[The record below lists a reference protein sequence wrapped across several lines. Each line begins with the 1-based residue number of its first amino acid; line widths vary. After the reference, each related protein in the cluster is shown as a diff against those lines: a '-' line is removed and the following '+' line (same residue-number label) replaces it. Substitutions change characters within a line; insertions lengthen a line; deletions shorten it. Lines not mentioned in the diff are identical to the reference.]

1 VLGAL
6 VVRALALR
14 LDVSPPRSAAE
25 RRELWARGGVLS
37 DEVST
42 TVLALGLQPEG
53 DAAVAKA
60 VRMRS
65 EAGCEAHLTL
75 RDLRRLGRVV
85 EAGTVVFVCENPRV
99 LEAAMDAGARAV
111 VVCTA
116 GNPTLVATTLLE
128 RLVADGARLGYHG
141 DFDWAGIGI
150 ANRVIT
156 ACGASPWR
164 MAAEDY
170 REALA
175 VTVADGVE
183 VVRLEGRPVVAAW
196 DPGLTPAMARAGA
209 AVHEESMLDV
219 LIGDLVVEGPGAA
232 LGRFGGAAGR
242 AAVPL
247 R

>member
-1 VLGAL
+1 
-6 VVRALALR
+6 
-14 LDVSPPRSAAE
+14 
-25 RRELWARGGVLS
+25 
-37 DEVST
+37 
-42 TVLALGLQPEG
+42 
-53 DAAVAKA
+53 
-60 VRMRS
+60 MRS

-75 RDLRRLGRVV
+75 RDLRRLEHRIV

-128 RLVADGARLGYHG
+128 RLVADGARLCYHG
-141 DFDWAGIGI
+141 DFDWAGVGI

-175 VTVADGVE
+175 ATVADGVE
-183 VVRLEGRPVVAAW
+183 VVRLEGRPVIAAW
-196 DPGLTPAMARAGA
+196 DPGLTPAMEGAGA
-209 AVHEESMLDV
+209 ALHEESMLDV
-219 LIGDLVVEGPGAA
+219 LIGDLVEGRGAPPGTFGAA
-232 LGRFGGAAGR
+232 AGKS
-242 AAVPL
+242 AV
-247 R
+247 RSH